1 MYYID
6 PDMMMRP
13 NTNDPD
19 ETVIQ
24 QKITPDIL
32 KIRLKDDVDP
42 NQVISSIHTIFDRSF
57 REGISQIIF
66 DLGNVEFPNG
76 SFIAMLIGRTML
88 ARRNGGDIKIIR
100 LSEKA
105 RNQISVFTPLTYLS
119 IGTDVMSI
127 VKELTGSYPTTGHEF
142 GELEEG
148 RPLSLEVEATVEDL
162 EKVTHFVSVLAEQ
175 TEMDPV
181 EISKL
186 KIAVYEACM
195 NVIEHGI
202 EFKKGEVLGIEVL
215 RKKNLISVTII
226 DMGHPFGLYK
236 NISYDVEAAFQEKR
250 KGGFGLYIIK
260 RSVEEITYEKDKDG
274 KNRLT
279 LVKKIQV

>member
-1 MYYID
+1 MIPPSHKKKAD
-6 PDMMMRP
+6 QDIVQ
-13 NTNDPD
+13 
-19 ETVIQ
+19 E
-24 QKITPDIL
+24 KITPDII
-32 KIRLKDDVDP
+32 KIKLKDDVDP
-42 NQVISSIHTIFDRSF
+42 NQAIPALQAVFDQSF
-57 REGISQIIF
+57 RDGISQIIF
-66 DLGNVEFPNG
+66 DMGNVEFPNG

-88 ARRNGGDIKIIR
+88 ARRTGGDIKIIH

-119 IGTDVMSI
+119 IGTDTMSI
-127 VKELTGSYPTTGHEF
+127 VKELTGSYPATGHEF

-148 RPLSLEVEATVEDL
+148 KTISLGVEATVEDL
-162 EKVTHFVSVLAEQ
+162 EKISHFVSMMAEQ
-175 TEMDPV
+175 TEMDPI

-202 EFKKGEVLGIEVL
+202 EFKKDEMLGIEVL
-215 RKKNLISVTII
+215 KKKNRLSVTII
-226 DMGHPFGLYK
+226 DTGHSFGLYK

-260 RSVEEITYEKDKDG
+260 RSVDEITYEKDKEG

-279 LVKKIQV
+279 LVKKIKV